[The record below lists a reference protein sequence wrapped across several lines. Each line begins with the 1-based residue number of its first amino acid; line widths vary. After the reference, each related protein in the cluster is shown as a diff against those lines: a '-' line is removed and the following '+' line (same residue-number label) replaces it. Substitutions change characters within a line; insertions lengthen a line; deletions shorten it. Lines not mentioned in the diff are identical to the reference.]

1 MKFLLH
7 TIQNI
12 MGFVRRISDDHV
24 SAFAA
29 QSAYFI
35 LMSIIPILLL
45 MMTMIR
51 YLPINQTD
59 LTNMIFAIVPETFQ
73 GMFSSIVGEVYS
85 KSLAVVPLTAVFAAW
100 SASKGILSLYGG
112 LNTIYHVPFVP
123 NYIVSRLLSALYTIL
138 FIIAILLTL
147 VLMVFGT
154 TIQEHLISHLPMIAN
169 VTGFFIHFRFLITLP
184 LLTLVFLIMYVV
196 LPNRR
201 ASFKSQIPGAVISAV
216 SWMIFS
222 FVFSLYVRYSKGF
235 TQMYGSMTT
244 IMFLMLWLYFC
255 MAILLVGAEINAYF
269 EDRFRRMRLR
279 YLLEKENY
287 KMHRREEREKRV
299 QGREAYERTFP
310 YKNDKD
316 GKNDREDK
324 N

>member
-1 MKFLLH
+1 MKFMLH
-7 TIQNI
+7 AIQNI

-51 YLPINQTD
+51 YLPITQVD
-59 LTNMIFAIVPETFQ
+59 LTNMIFAIVPEAFQ
-73 GMFSSIVGEVYS
+73 GMFSSIINEVYT
-85 KSLAVVPLTAVFAAW
+85 KSIAVVPLTAVFAAW
-100 SASKGILSLYGG
+100 SASKGIMSLYGG
-112 LNTIYHVPFVP
+112 LNTIYHVPIVP

-154 TIQEHLISHLPMIAN
+154 TIQEQLISHFPMIAS
-169 VTGFFIHFRFLITLP
+169 VTGFFVHFRFLITLTV
-184 LLTLVFLIMYVV
+184 LTLVFLVMYVI

-201 ASFKSQIPGAVISAV
+201 ASFKSQIPGAVV
-216 SWMIFS
+216 SSVAWLIFS
-222 FVFSLYVRYSKGF
+222 YGFSLYVRFSRGF

-269 EDRFRRMRLR
+269 EDRFRRMRLH
-279 YLLEKENY
+279 YLLEKENH
-287 KMHRREEREKRV
+287 KMQRREEREKRI
-299 QGREAYERTFP
+299 QEREEHGWIFP
-310 YKNDKD
+310 SENDKD
-316 GKNDREDK
+316 GKNEKEDK

>member
-7 TIQNI
+7 AVQNI
-12 MGFVRRISDDHV
+12 MGFVRRIGDDHV

-51 YLPINQTD
+51 YLPITQTD
-59 LTNMIFAIVPETFQ
+59 LTDMFFTIVPEAFQ
-73 GMFSSIVGEVYS
+73 GMFSAIVNEVYT
-85 KSLAVVPLTAVFAAW
+85 KSVAVVPLTGVFAAW
-100 SASKGILSLYGG
+100 SASKGIMSLYGG
-112 LNTIYHVPFVP
+112 LNTIYHVPIVP

-138 FIIAILLTL
+138 FVVAILLTL

-154 TIQEHLISHLPMIAN
+154 TIQEQLISHFPMIAS
-169 VTGFFIHFRFLITLP
+169 VTGFFVHFRFLITLTV
-184 LLTLVFLIMYVV
+184 LTLVFLVMYVI

-201 ASFKSQIPGAVISAV
+201 ASFKSQIPGAVVSAV
-216 SWMIFS
+216 AWLIFS
-222 FVFSLYVRYSKGF
+222 YFFSLYIRFSRGF

-255 MAILLVGAEINAYF
+255 MGILLIGAEINAYF
-269 EDRFRRMRLR
+269 EDRFRRLRLR

-287 KMHRREEREKRV
+287 KVQRREEREKKSME
-299 QGREAYERTFP
+299 RENKHHGDFAENSRDI
-310 YKNDKD
+310 KN
-316 GKNDREDK
+316 
-324 N
+324 